1 MRRAVY
7 PGSFDPITF
16 GHVDLVRRAAVMFDE
31 VVVAVADNPN
41 KKVLFTHDERRDMA
55 VDALKDIP
63 NSRVIVFRGLLAN
76 LVEQEDCCAI
86 IRGMRAVSDFEY
98 EFQMALMNRKLSPK
112 AETVFLVPSLR
123 YVYLSSNTIKEVA
136 KHDGKIDDLVPEIV
150 LKHLREKFGHN
161 K

>member
-76 LVEQEDCCAI
+76 LVEQQDCCAI
-86 IRGMRAVSDFEY
+86 IRGMR
-98 EFQMALMNRKLSPK
+98 
-112 AETVFLVPSLR
+112 VFLVPSLR